1 MLMVVTSLNDKFD
14 STDKKFSE
22 HITGLN
28 AEADAMYSS
37 ATQSL
42 QVGGGVGPSAAL
54 NVLMR
59 PCRWGVCS

>member
-1 MLMVVTSLNDKFD
+1 MLTVVTSLNDKFD

-37 ATQSL
+37 TTQSL
-42 QVGGGVGPSAAL
+42 QVGDGRCGHRFHHLPD
-54 NVLMR
+54 
-59 PCRWGVCS
+59 WDDQQ